1 MTNAAKYAA
10 ALALIL
16 AATVAVAG
24 GIKSGSPADAAVP
37 FSAKPGSET
46 LVRAT
51 KGDRFHVRPEIRV
64 IAGVTVVLRNFDR
77 TIR

>member
-1 MTNAAKYAA
+1 MTNAAKYAV

-24 GIKSGSPADAAVP
+24 GIKSGSPVDA
-37 FSAKPGSET
+37 AKPGSET
-46 LVRAT
+46 PVRAT

-64 IAGVTVVLRNFDR
+64 IAGVTVVLRDFDR
-77 TIR
+77 TIY